1 MPWWAI
7 ASMNL
12 QGAHWA
18 GRGDPSSPV
27 LVSVAA
33 RPARYIDTGDMAN
46 RAGMSITVT
55 ASRGASRITFSTQGR
70 YISLPVNG
78 ISEQLARQ
86 PIQPTTSPLAFWQS
100 VLAVVT
106 AALPEAAG

>member
-1 MPWWAI
+1 
-7 ASMNL
+7 
-12 QGAHWA
+12 
-18 GRGDPSSPV
+18 
-27 LVSVAA
+27 
-33 RPARYIDTGDMAN
+33 
-46 RAGMSITVT
+46 MSITVT

-86 PIQPTTSPLAFWQS
+86 PIQPTSSPLAFWQS
-100 VLAVVT
+100 VLATVT

>member
-1 MPWWAI
+1 
-7 ASMNL
+7 
-12 QGAHWA
+12 
-18 GRGDPSSPV
+18 
-27 LVSVAA
+27 
-33 RPARYIDTGDMAN
+33 
-46 RAGMSITVT
+46 MSITVT